1 MDRRRGL
8 VIAFGVCGNEFF
20 RWVKGVIWLYVI
32 LNPKGMACLG
42 KNVRLLRGTWV
53 VYQINCFFP
62 HISRCIW
69 TIDISGCVQPI
80 SEKDV
85 AELQL
90 VLPF

>member
-42 KNVRLLRGTWV
+42 KNVRLLG
-53 VYQINCFFP
+53 
-62 HISRCIW
+62 
-69 TIDISGCVQPI
+69 
-80 SEKDV
+80 E
-85 AELQL
+85 ELG
-90 VLPF
+90 